1 MISIEDALQRILNN
15 VEVLKSE
22 EKPLLDCLGQV
33 LAEDVY
39 SSINVPPLDNAAM
52 DGYAVKWESI
62 KGATPTT
69 PSLLKVIGEVHAGSI
84 SNTSVTPGTAIRIMT
99 GAAVPS
105 GADTVVPF
113 EETDEVDRK
122 HATRSKVL
130 EQIGIGRQV
139 AKGTNIRP
147 AGEDIFLNQLVF
159 KSGIVLHPPEIGV
172 LASLGN
178 SRVWVIRRPVVT
190 VLSTGDEL
198 MELGHPLRPG
208 KIYDSNSYS
217 LAAQILNYGGIP
229 KILGIAGDNTKSILG
244 KIDEGLDSDM
254 FITSAGVSVGD
265 YDIVKDILAEQGE
278 IAFWQVKMKPGKPL
292 AFGML
297 NTGDRKIP
305 HIGLPGNPV
314 SAMVAFEQF
323 GRPAILKM
331 LGKKYQQKATVQAIL
346 KNNIKNTDG
355 RRIFAR
361 AYIRRVNGKYMAEL
375 TSSQGSAI
383 LTSMTQA
390 NGLVIV
396 PEEISFL
403 REGDEVQVQVLD
415 WDEELC
421 SVPMC
426 VSCA

>member
-178 SRVWVIRRPVVT
+178 SRVWVIRRPV
-190 VLSTGDEL
+190 
-198 MELGHPLRPG
+198 
-208 KIYDSNSYS
+208 
-217 LAAQILNYGGIP
+217 
-229 KILGIAGDNTKSILG
+229 
-244 KIDEGLDSDM
+244 
-254 FITSAGVSVGD
+254 
-265 YDIVKDILAEQGE
+265 E
-278 IAFWQVKMKPGKPL
+278 I
-292 AFGML
+292 
-297 NTGDRKIP
+297 
-305 HIGLPGNPV
+305 
-314 SAMVAFEQF
+314 
-323 GRPAILKM
+323 GRAH
-331 LGKKYQQKATVQAIL
+331 V
-346 KNNIKNTDG
+346 
-355 RRIFAR
+355 
-361 AYIRRVNGKYMAEL
+361 
-375 TSSQGSAI
+375 
-383 LTSMTQA
+383 
-390 NGLVIV
+390 
-396 PEEISFL
+396 
-403 REGDEVQVQVLD
+403 
-415 WDEELC
+415 
-421 SVPMC
+421 
-426 VSCA
+426 